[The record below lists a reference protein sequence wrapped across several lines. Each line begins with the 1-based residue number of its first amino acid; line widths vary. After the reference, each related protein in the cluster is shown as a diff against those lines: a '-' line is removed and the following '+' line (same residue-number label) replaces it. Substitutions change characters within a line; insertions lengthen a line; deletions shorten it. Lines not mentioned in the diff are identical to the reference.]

1 MSNLDVFYQT
11 LPVMG
16 YGMAG
21 IFAVMII
28 IFISIKVLNSVFK
41 SKE

>member
-1 MSNLDVFYQT
+1 MNFQSFLSS

-21 IFAVMII
+21 IFIVMGV
-28 IFISIKVLNSVFK
+28 IFISVLALK
-41 SKE
+41 QISKK

>member
-1 MSNLDVFYQT
+1 MSNLDTFYQT

-21 IFAVMII
+21 IFIVMLI
-28 IFISIKVLNSVFK
+28 IFISIKALNLLFK
-41 SKE
+41 EKN

>member
-1 MSNLDVFYQT
+1 MFNIDAFLST

-21 IFAVMII
+21 IFVVMII
-28 IFISIKVLNSVFK
+28 IALTISALKKFMK
-41 SKE
+41 

>member
-1 MSNLDVFYQT
+1 MDFQSFLSS
-11 LPVMG
+11 LPIMG

-21 IFAVMII
+21 IFIVMGV
-28 IFISIKVLNSVFK
+28 IFISVAALKRI

>member
-21 IFAVMII
+21 IFTVMLI
-28 IFISIKVLNSVFK
+28 IFLSIKILNSLFK
-41 SKE
+41 EKN